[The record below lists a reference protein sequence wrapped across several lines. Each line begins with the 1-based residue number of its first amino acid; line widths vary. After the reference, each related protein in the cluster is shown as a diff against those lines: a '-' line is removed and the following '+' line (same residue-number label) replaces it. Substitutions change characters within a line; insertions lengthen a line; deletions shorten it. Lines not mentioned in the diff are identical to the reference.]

1 MALVINDRVKVTS
14 TTTGTGAM
22 ALGSAVTGFETFGA
36 GIGNSNTT
44 YYAIFNTG
52 TTEWEVGY
60 GTLDGSSAN
69 LTRTTVLSSSNS
81 DSAVSFTSGTKD
93 VFCTMPA
100 SKTVYL
106 DNSGNPVGAASAGFA
121 LAMAV
126 ALQEINMAQDFRN
139 DLASATGTGAA
150 TLITAGDY
158 DAVIGI
164 RCCNIV
170 ATTILVDVYIT
181 NSATNYYI
189 AKDVSIPPNSAIELI
204 QGGAK
209 IVLKSGDVLYAVSDT
224 ASSLDTVTSY
234 IDTISSQE
242 EL

>member
-22 ALGSAVTGFETFGA
+22 ALGSAVTGFETFAA
-36 GIGNSNTT
+36 GIGNNNTT
-44 YYAIFNTG
+44 YYCIFNQG
-52 TTEWEVGY
+52 TTEFEVGL

-69 LTRTTVLSSSNS
+69 LTRTTVISSSNS
-81 DSAVSFTSGTKD
+81 DSAVDFSSGTKD
-93 VFCTMPA
+93 VFCTLPA
-100 SKTVYL
+100 SKSVYL
-106 DNSGNPVGAASAGFA
+106 DATGNPVGAASNGFA

-139 DLASATGTGAA
+139 VLVRTIGTSDTTLLAGGN
-150 TLITAGDY
+150 Y

-164 RCCNIV
+164 RCCNIL
-170 ATTILVDVYIT
+170 TSTIAIDVK
-181 NSATNYYI
+181 I
-189 AKDVSIPPNSAIELI
+189 AKGGADYFLAKGVVIPPNSAIELI

-209 IVLKSGDVLYAVSDT
+209 IVLASGDTLEAVSDT
-224 ASSLDTVTSY
+224 ASSLDVVLSY